1 MKTQTLNGSRIE
13 NGRKGRSQIDCCH
26 IIRWVLYYR
35 LALLDL
41 VDEMRQMM
49 K

>member
-13 NGRKGRSQIDCCH
+13 NDRKGRSQIDCCH
-26 IIRWVLYYR
+26 IIRWVLYYI